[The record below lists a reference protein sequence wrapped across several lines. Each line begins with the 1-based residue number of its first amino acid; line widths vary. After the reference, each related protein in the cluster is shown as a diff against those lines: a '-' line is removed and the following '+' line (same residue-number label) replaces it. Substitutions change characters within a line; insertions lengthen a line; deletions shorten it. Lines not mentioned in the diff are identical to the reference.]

1 MTTKLNVS
9 EQEMT
14 PIRKMLSGRRK
25 KKTSVEKLTTS
36 FVKVDFFFMKVKFL
50 EEVTS
55 DESRD
60 LENSQKMLRGKQDA
74 QL

>member
-36 FVKVDFFFMKVKFL
+36 FVKVDFFL
-50 EEVTS
+50 
-55 DESRD
+55 
-60 LENSQKMLRGKQDA
+60 
-74 QL
+74 